1 MEGISATGRAD
12 TMSIMEMIEQA
23 KDTVSIRR
31 VFGEPIVQDGM
42 TIIPVARVAGGGGGG
57 GGNREGERPSEGTGG
72 GFGFGVTA
80 TGVFVIRDSEVRW
93 QPVVDV
99 NRIVLGGQLVLV
111 AALLTV
117 RSIARARAR
126 AATRR

>member
-1 MEGISATGRAD
+1 
-12 TMSIMEMIEQA
+12 MEMIEQA

-42 TIIPVARVAGGGGGG
+42 TIIPVARVTGGGGGG
-57 GGNREGERPSEGTGG
+57 GGNQKGERPSEGTGG

-80 TGVFVIRDSEVRW
+80 TGVFVIKDSEVRW

-99 NRIVLGGQLVLV
+99 NRIVLGGQIVLV

-126 AATRR
+126 AAKKR

>member
-1 MEGISATGRAD
+1 
-12 TMSIMEMIEQA
+12 MEMIEQA